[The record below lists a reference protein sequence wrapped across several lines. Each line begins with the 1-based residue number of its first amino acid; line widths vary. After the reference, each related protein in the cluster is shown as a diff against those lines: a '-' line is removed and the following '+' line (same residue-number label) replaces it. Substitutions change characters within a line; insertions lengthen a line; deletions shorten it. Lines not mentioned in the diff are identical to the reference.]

1 VIQRT
6 QERLEVNSKIETSKT
21 RVNDID
27 FDCKPNFLIDSR
39 KSHFESMGMF
49 SEVSLPV
56 PFGLKVKE
64 TREER
69 SLQKYQE
76 YQQEWN

>member
-1 VIQRT
+1 MIQRT

-21 RVNDID
+21 RVDEID

-39 KSHFESMGMF
+39 KSHFESTGMF
-49 SEVSLPV
+49 SEIGLPV

-69 SLQKYQE
+69 CL
-76 YQQEWN
+76 

>member
-1 VIQRT
+1 M
-6 QERLEVNSKIETSKT
+6 NSKIETSNT

-27 FDCKPNFLIDSR
+27 FDHKPNFLISSR
-39 KSHFESMGMF
+39 RNHFESTGMF

-69 SLQKYQE
+69 SLQKYHD
-76 YQQEWN
+76 Y